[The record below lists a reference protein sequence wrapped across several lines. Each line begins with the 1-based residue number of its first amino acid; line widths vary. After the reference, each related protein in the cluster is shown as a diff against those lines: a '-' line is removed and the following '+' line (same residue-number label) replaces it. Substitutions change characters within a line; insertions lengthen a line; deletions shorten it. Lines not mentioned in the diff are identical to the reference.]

1 MEQTLVDS
9 VTCCVCH
16 DVGVQPWWCCHES
29 HVICDACLR
38 SLRGRAD
45 VLAPYLCPVC
55 RAQAPPV
62 HLRVL
67 EQLAA
72 TVGLQTPCLHAG
84 CDAKVPC
91 ASLVQHMETCP
102 RVPWPCPITI
112 ACPWRGPRNTLLA
125 HIRTDHRMGVGG
137 MQLLGQFTVAAAGV
151 WLWVV
156 TNDAGKRTVVIGKTS
171 ATVSVANFG
180 IKTITLAHITF
191 NAFDDNDDVAT
202 DPRLWRL
209 DLQEWAV
216 DRCLC
221 HTFLESTPMSTLAE
235 INTFKQGA
243 TMPRRAGLLCNT
255 NVGVEYVIDTIDDEH
270 AFWTRKRKRDTGDD
284 EEGANKKARVINVV

>member
-1 MEQTLVDS
+1 MEQTLIES
-9 VTCCVCH
+9 VICCVCH

-38 SLRGRAD
+38 ALRGRAD

-91 ASLVQHMETCP
+91 ASLVQHMDTCP
-102 RVPWPCPITI
+102 RVPWPCPITT
-112 ACPWRGPRNTLLA
+112 ACLWRGPRNTLLA
-125 HIRTDHRMGVGG
+125 HIRTTHK
-137 MQLLGQFTVAAAGV
+137 LENT
-151 WLWVV
+151 
-156 TNDAGKRTVVIGKTS
+156 IGPLPHFTS
-171 ATVSVANFG
+171 AAENVWCWSVTETTDARDVIIVKTAPTTRVREFAIKRIITAHVS
-180 IKTITLAHITF
+180 F
-191 NAFDDNDDVAT
+191 NAADDDVSPGST
-202 DPRLWRL
+202 VWCL
-209 DLQEWAV
+209 DLQEWDG

-221 HTFLESTPMSTLAE
+221 HTLLDSASMDTAAE
-235 INTFKQGA
+235 INAFRQGDND
-243 TMPRRAGLLCNT
+243 TSVQLLIHD
-255 NVGVEYVIDTIDDEH
+255 GVEYVVDYIDEH
-270 AFWTRKRKRDTGDD
+270 TFWTRKRKRDTGDGD
-284 EEGANKKARVINVV
+284 EERTNKKARVIDVV